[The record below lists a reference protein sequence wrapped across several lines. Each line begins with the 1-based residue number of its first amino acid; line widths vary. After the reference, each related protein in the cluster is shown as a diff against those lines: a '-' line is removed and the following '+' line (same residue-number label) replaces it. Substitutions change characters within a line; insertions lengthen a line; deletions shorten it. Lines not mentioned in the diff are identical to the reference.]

1 MDVKRNTPI
10 IGRDYC
16 NTWFFSC
23 INSTIALRLA
33 EAAREQGISVD
44 PLKAAAIALVHDIP
58 EAFIGDL
65 VPAVSK
71 RIPSLKES
79 LEIEAIEEKIYSNI
93 IRSLYTEYVER
104 KNTESKIAK
113 LADLIS
119 TYSRCLVYENMDC

>member
-1 MDVKRNTPI
+1 M
-10 IGRDYC
+10 
-16 NTWFFSC
+16 
-23 INSTIALRLA
+23 
-33 EAAREQGISVD
+33 
-44 PLKAAAIALVHDIP
+44 VHDIP

-104 KNTESKIAK
+104 KSTESKIAK

-119 TYSRCLVYENMDC
+119 TYSRCLVYENMGYQVNDIKINTIKQIRRYTSELGLSDTVNKLFSTIKY